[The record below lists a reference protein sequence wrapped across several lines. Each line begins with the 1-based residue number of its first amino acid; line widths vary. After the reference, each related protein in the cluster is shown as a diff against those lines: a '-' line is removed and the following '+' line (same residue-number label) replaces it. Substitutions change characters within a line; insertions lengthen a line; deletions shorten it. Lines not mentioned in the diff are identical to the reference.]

1 MCIPGPQ
8 LYLFTTIASGMASYQ
23 ANQSMANAEINAS
36 IRTAERIDQE
46 KQMAKLNAEQEE
58 TDRMKR
64 LSESMASNIAF
75 RAYLGRDASDPSFKA
90 FEKSNYE
97 TYETDI
103 KRIGIQSDAMEKNY
117 NLKKTETLSYSKD
130 RARSLRKSG
139 LISLLSNT
147 RTGISEYKS
156 LDTGESN

>member
-58 TDRMKR
+58 TDRMKIF
-64 LSESMASNIAF
+64 S
-75 RAYLGRDASDPSFKA
+75 
-90 FEKSNYE
+90 
-97 TYETDI
+97 
-103 KRIGIQSDAMEKNY
+103 
-117 NLKKTETLSYSKD
+117 
-130 RARSLRKSG
+130 
-139 LISLLSNT
+139 
-147 RTGISEYKS
+147 
-156 LDTGESN
+156 

>member
-1 MCIPGPQ
+1 
-8 LYLFTTIASGMASYQ
+8 
-23 ANQSMANAEINAS
+23 
-36 IRTAERIDQE
+36 
-46 KQMAKLNAEQEE
+46 
-58 TDRMKR
+58 
-64 LSESMASNIAF
+64 
-75 RAYLGRDASDPSFKA
+75 
-90 FEKSNYE
+90 
-97 TYETDI
+97 
-103 KRIGIQSDAMEKNY
+103 MEKNY